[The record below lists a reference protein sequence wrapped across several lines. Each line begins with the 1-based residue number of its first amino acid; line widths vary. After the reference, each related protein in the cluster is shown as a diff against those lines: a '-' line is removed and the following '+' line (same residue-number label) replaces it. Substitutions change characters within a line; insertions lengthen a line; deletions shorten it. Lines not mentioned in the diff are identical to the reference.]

1 MSLPLAAPMGEDGPV
16 LDRLG
21 FPHVGEHRRFVSAI
35 VCDTVGSGLFM
46 PITLLYFLAMTD
58 LSLVQIG
65 SALSLSALLT
75 MPGAF
80 VIGSLVDRFG
90 PRRMMLAGNLVQA
103 VGMIAY
109 LWADSLLAVAL
120 WTTLLNIG
128 RQSFWGSFGNVVT
141 AISAPGERE
150 LWFGFLQAVRNLGYS
165 VGGVLAGIALQIGTD
180 LAYETVVVVNAVT
193 FVIAYAL
200 LLDVPDHRAPH
211 DDDAPLEGWGTVLRD
226 GPYLRLVLGQFGF
239 VAGMMVLNFAIPVYV
254 AETIDLPGWVVGAI
268 FTLNTAMVG
277 LGQGL
282 VVRRMNGQV
291 RARMMALAQLVF
303 VASYALFVA
312 AGWLPV
318 WLAVVVMLVGAGVYT
333 LGELAGGPVFSAT
346 AAEAA
351 PDHLR
356 GRYLGLF
363 QLSWAIGGAVTPVA
377 FTYLLAHGATTLW
390 WVLGALAL
398 ASAAYLQRLPRTLPA
413 SGLRVTDRAG
423 RAEEPETA

>member
-1 MSLPLAAPMGEDGPV
+1 MLT
-16 LDRLG
+16 RLG
-21 FPHVGEHRRFVSAI
+21 FPHVGEHRRFVTAI
-35 VCDTVGSGLFM
+35 VADTVGSGLFM

-90 PRRMMLAGNLVQA
+90 PRRMMLIGNLVQA
-103 VGMIAY
+103 LGMVAY

-180 LAYETVVVVNAVT
+180 VAYQSVVVINAVT
-193 FVIAYAL
+193 FVLAFFL
-200 LLDVPDHRAPH
+200 LLDVPDHRVATA
-211 DDDAPLEGWGTVLRD
+211 DDAPVEGWGTVLRD
-226 GPYLRLVLGQFGF
+226 GPYLRLVLGQMGF
-239 VAGMMVLNFAIPVYV
+239 VAGMMVLNFALPVYV
-254 AETIDLPGWVVGAI
+254 AETIELPGWVVGAI
-268 FTLNTAMVG
+268 FTVNTALVG

-282 VVRRMNGQV
+282 VVRRMTGQV
-291 RARMMALAQLVF
+291 RARMMGLAQLVF
-303 VASYALFVA
+303 VSSYAMFVV

-318 WLAVVVMLVGAGVYT
+318 WLAVAVMLVGAAVYT
-333 LGELAGGPVFSAT
+333 GGELVGGPVFSAT

-363 QLSWAIGGAVTPVA
+363 QLSWGVGGAITPVA
-377 FTYLLAHGATTLW
+377 FTWLLAHGATTLW
-390 WVLGALAL
+390 WVLAAIAL
-398 ASAAYLQRLPRTLPA
+398 ASAAYLQTMPRTLPA
-413 SGLRVTDRAG
+413 AGLRVTH
-423 RAEEPETA
+423 RAEQDAA

>member
-1 MSLPLAAPMGEDGPV
+1 MGEDVRV
-16 LDRLG
+16 LNRLG
-21 FPHVGEHRRFVSAI
+21 FPQVGEHRRFVSAI
-35 VCDTVGSGLFM
+35 VADTVGSGLFM

-65 SALSLSALLT
+65 SALSLSAILT

-90 PRRMMLAGNLVQA
+90 PRKMMLIGNLVQA
-103 VGMIAY
+103 AGMLAY

-120 WTTLLNIG
+120 WTTLLNLG

-165 VGGVLAGIALQIGTD
+165 VGGVLAGIALQIGTVT
-180 LAYETVVVVNAVT
+180 AYQAVVVINAVT
-193 FVIAYAL
+193 FVLAFVL
-200 LLDVPDHRAPH
+200 LLDVPDHRVAKAH
-211 DDDAPLEGWGTVLRD
+211 DAPAEGWGVVLRD
-226 GPYLRLVLGQFGF
+226 GAYLRLVIGQFGF
-239 VAGMMVLNFAIPVYV
+239 VVGMMVLNFALPVYI

-282 VVRRMNGQV
+282 VVRGMTGQV
-291 RARMMALAQLVF
+291 RARMMGVAQLVF
-303 VASYALFVA
+303 VTSYALFVL

-318 WLAVVVMLVGAGVYT
+318 WLAVVVMLVGGAVYT
-333 LGELAGGPVFSAT
+333 FGELTGGPVFSAT

-363 QLSWAIGGAVTPVA
+363 QLSWGIGGAVTPVA
-377 FTYLLAHGATTLW
+377 FTWLLDHGQTTIW
-390 WVLGALAL
+390 WVLALLAL
-398 ASAAYLQRLPRTLPA
+398 GSAAYLQTLPRRLPA
-413 SGLRVTDRAG
+413 AGLRVTNRSEVE
-423 RAEEPETA
+423 AEA

>member
-1 MSLPLAAPMGEDGPV
+1 M
-16 LDRLG
+16 
-21 FPHVGEHRRFVSAI
+21 GEHRRFVTAI
-35 VCDTVGSGLFM
+35 VADTVGSGLFM

-58 LSLVQIG
+58 LSLVQVG

-90 PRRMMLAGNLVQA
+90 PRRMMLIGNLVQA
-103 VGMIAY
+103 LGMVAY
-109 LWADSLLAVAL
+109 LWADSLVAVAL

-165 VGGVLAGIALQIGTD
+165 VGGVLAGIALQVGTD
-180 LAYETVVVVNAVT
+180 VAYQSVVVINAVT
-193 FVIAYAL
+193 FVLAFFL
-200 LLDVPDHRAPH
+200 LLDVPDHRVATA
-211 DDDAPLEGWGTVLRD
+211 DDAPVEGWGTVLRD
-226 GPYLRLVLGQFGF
+226 GPYLRLVLGQMGF
-239 VAGMMVLNFAIPVYV
+239 VAGMMVLNFALPVYV
-254 AETIDLPGWVVGAI
+254 AETIELPGWVVGAI
-268 FTLNTAMVG
+268 FTVNTALVG

-282 VVRRMNGQV
+282 VVRRMTGQV
-291 RARMMALAQLVF
+291 RARMMGLAQLVF
-303 VASYALFVA
+303 VTSYAMFVV

-318 WLAVVVMLVGAGVYT
+318 WLAVAVMLVGAAVYT
-333 LGELAGGPVFSAT
+333 GGELVGGPVFSAT

-363 QLSWAIGGAVTPVA
+363 QLSWGIGGAVTPVA
-377 FTYLLAHGATTLW
+377 FTWLLAHGATTLW
-390 WVLGALAL
+390 WVLVAVAL
-398 ASAAYLQRLPRTLPA
+398 ASAAYLQTMPRTLPA
-413 SGLRVTDRAG
+413 AGLRVTHRAG
-423 RAEEPETA
+423 EDAS

>member
-1 MSLPLAAPMGEDGPV
+1 M
-16 LDRLG
+16 
-21 FPHVGEHRRFVSAI
+21 GEHRRFVAAI
-35 VCDTVGSGLFM
+35 VADTVGSGLFM
-46 PITLLYFLAMTD
+46 PLTLLYFLAMTD

-65 SALSLSALLT
+65 SAMSVSAVLT

-90 PRRMMLAGNLVQA
+90 PRKMMLAGNLVQA
-103 VGMIAY
+103 AGMLAY

-120 WTTLLNIG
+120 WTALLNVG

-165 VGGVLAGIALQIGTD
+165 IGGVLAGIALQIGTD
-180 LAYETVVVVNAVT
+180 LAFQTVVVVNAVT
-193 FVIAYAL
+193 FIVAFVL
-200 LLDVPDHRAPH
+200 LIDVPDHRAATP
-211 DDDAPLEGWGTVLRD
+211 DDAPVEGWGTVLRD
-226 GPYLRLVLGQFGF
+226 GAYLRLVLGQFGF
-239 VAGMMVLNFAIPVYV
+239 VAGMMVLNFALPVYV

-282 VVRRMNGQV
+282 VVRRMTGQV
-291 RARMMALAQLVF
+291 RSRMMGLAQVAF
-303 VASYALFVA
+303 VVSYGMFVV

-318 WLAVVVMLVGAGVYT
+318 WLAVALMLLGAAVYT
-333 LGELAGGPVFSAT
+333 LGELTGGPVLSAT

-363 QLSWAIGGAVTPVA
+363 QLSWGIGGAITPLA
-377 FTYLLAHGATTLW
+377 FTWLLDRGPTTLW
-390 WVLGALAL
+390 WVLTLVAIV
-398 ASAAYLQRLPRTLPA
+398 SATYLQRLPRVLPVA
-413 SGLRVTDRAG
+413 GLRVTQRSESSAG
-423 RAEEPETA
+423 

>member
-1 MSLPLAAPMGEDGPV
+1 V
-16 LDRLG
+16 LTRLG
-21 FPHVGEHRRFVSAI
+21 FPSVGEHRRFVAAI
-35 VCDTVGSGLFM
+35 VADTVGSGLFM
-46 PITLLYFLAMTD
+46 PMTLLYFLAMTD

-65 SALSLSALLT
+65 SAVSLSALLT

-90 PRRMMLAGNLVQA
+90 PRKMMLAGNLIQA
-103 VGMIAY
+103 VGMVAY
-109 LWADSLLAVAL
+109 LWADSLAAVAL

-165 VGGVLAGIALQIGTD
+165 VGGVLAGVALQMGTD
-180 LAYETVVVVNAVT
+180 VAFATVVVINAVT
-193 FVIAYAL
+193 FLVAFVL
-200 LLDVPDHRAPH
+200 LLDVPDHRAAAV
-211 DDDAPLEGWGTVLRD
+211 DGAPVEGWGVVLRD
-226 GPYLRLVLGQFGF
+226 GAYLRLVLGQFGF
-239 VAGMMVLNFAIPVYV
+239 VAGMMVLNFALPVYA

-268 FTLNTAMVG
+268 FTVNTALVG

-282 VVRRMNGQV
+282 VVRRMTGQL
-291 RARMMALAQLVF
+291 RSRMMGLAQLVF
-303 VASYALFVA
+303 VVSYAMFVV

-318 WLAVVVMLVGAGVYT
+318 WLAVVVMLVGAAVYT
-333 LGELAGGPVFSAT
+333 FGELTGGPVFSAT

-363 QLSWAIGGAVTPVA
+363 QLSWGIGGAITPIA
-377 FTYLLAHGATTLW
+377 FTWLLAHGQTTLW
-390 WVLGALAL
+390 WVLTLVALV
-398 ASAAYLQRLPRTLPA
+398 SAAYLQRLPRVLPA
-413 SGLRVTDRAG
+413 AGRRVTN
-423 RAEEPETA
+423 RAEHEETPTEA

>member
-1 MSLPLAAPMGEDGPV
+1 M
-16 LDRLG
+16 
-21 FPHVGEHRRFVSAI
+21 GEHRRFVAAI
-35 VCDTVGSGLFM
+35 VADTVGSGLFM
-46 PITLLYFLAMTD
+46 PLTLLYFLAMTD

-65 SALSLSALLT
+65 SAMSASALLT

-103 VGMIAY
+103 AGMLAY

-120 WTTLLNIG
+120 WTALLNVG

-150 LWFGFLQAVRNLGYS
+150 LLFGFLQAVRNLGYS
-165 VGGVLAGIALQIGTD
+165 IGGVLAGIALQIGTD
-180 LAYETVVVVNAVT
+180 LAFQTVVVVNAVT
-193 FVIAYAL
+193 FVVAFVL
-200 LLDVPDHRAPH
+200 LIDVPDHRAATP
-211 DDDAPLEGWGTVLRD
+211 DDAPVEGWGTVLRD
-226 GPYLRLVLGQFGF
+226 GAYLRLVLGQFGF
-239 VAGMMVLNFAIPVYV
+239 VAGMMVLNFALPVYV

-282 VVRRMNGQV
+282 VVRRMTGQV
-291 RARMMALAQLVF
+291 RSRMMGLAQVAF
-303 VASYALFVA
+303 VVSYGMFVV

-318 WLAVVVMLVGAGVYT
+318 WLAVALMLLGAAVYT
-333 LGELAGGPVFSAT
+333 LGELTGGPVLSAT

-363 QLSWAIGGAVTPVA
+363 QLSWGIGGAITPLA
-377 FTYLLAHGATTLW
+377 FTWLLDRGPTTLW
-390 WVLGALAL
+390 WVLTLVAIV
-398 ASAAYLQRLPRTLPA
+398 SATYLQRLPRVLPVA
-413 SGLRVTDRAG
+413 GLRVTQRSESSAG
-423 RAEEPETA
+423 

>member
-1 MSLPLAAPMGEDGPV
+1 M
-16 LDRLG
+16 
-21 FPHVGEHRRFVSAI
+21 GEHRRFVTAI
-35 VCDTVGSGLFM
+35 VADTVGSGLFM

-90 PRRMMLAGNLVQA
+90 PRRMMLAGNLIQA
-103 VGMIAY
+103 VGMLAY
-109 LWADSLLAVAL
+109 LWADSLVAVAL

-180 LAYETVVVVNAVT
+180 VAYESVVVINAVT
-193 FVIAYAL
+193 FVLAYVL
-200 LLDVPDHRAPH
+200 LLDVPDHRVVAAE
-211 DDDAPLEGWGTVLRD
+211 DAPVEGWGAVFRD
-226 GPYLRLVLGQFGF
+226 GPYLRLVAGQMGF
-239 VAGMMVLNFAIPVYV
+239 VVGMMVLNFALPVYV
-254 AETIDLPGWVVGAI
+254 AETIALPGWVVGAI
-268 FTLNTAMVG
+268 FTVNTALVG

-282 VVRRMNGQV
+282 VVRRMTGQV
-291 RARMMALAQLVF
+291 RARMMGLAQLVF
-303 VASYALFVA
+303 VTSYLMFVV

-318 WLAVVVMLVGAGVYT
+318 WLAVAVMLVGAAVYT
-333 LGELAGGPVFSAT
+333 GGELAGGPVFSAT

-363 QLSWAIGGAVTPVA
+363 QLSWGVGGAVTPVA
-377 FTYLLAHGATTLW
+377 FTWLLAHGATTVW
-390 WVLGALAL
+390 WVLTAIAL
-398 ASAAYLQRLPRTLPA
+398 ASAAYLQVLPRILPA
-413 SGLRVTDRAG
+413 AGLRVTN
-423 RAEEPETA
+423 RAEPQDAQG

>member
-1 MSLPLAAPMGEDGPV
+1 M
-16 LDRLG
+16 
-21 FPHVGEHRRFVSAI
+21 GEHRRFVAAI
-35 VCDTVGSGLFM
+35 VADTVGSGLFM

-65 SALSLSALLT
+65 SALSLSAVLT

-90 PRRMMLAGNLVQA
+90 PRRMMLAGNLIQA
-103 VGMIAY
+103 VGMLAY
-109 LWADSLLAVAL
+109 LWADSLVAVAL

-165 VGGVLAGIALQIGTD
+165 VGGVLAGVALQIGTD
-180 LAYETVVVVNAVT
+180 LAFETVVVVNVVT
-193 FVIAYAL
+193 FLVAFVL
-200 LLDVPDHRAPH
+200 LLDVPDHRAAVVEG
-211 DDDAPLEGWGTVLRD
+211 APVEGWAVVLRD
-226 GPYLRLVLGQFGF
+226 GAYLRLVLGQFGF
-239 VAGMMVLNFAIPVYV
+239 VAGMMVLNFALPVYA

-268 FTLNTAMVG
+268 FTVNTALVG

-282 VVRRMNGQV
+282 VVRRMTGQL
-291 RARMMALAQLVF
+291 RSRMMGLAQAIF
-303 VASYALFVA
+303 VVSYAMFVV

-318 WLAVVVMLVGAGVYT
+318 WLAVVVMLVGAAVYT
-333 LGELAGGPVFSAT
+333 FGELAGGPVLSAT

-363 QLSWAIGGAVTPVA
+363 QLSWGIGGAVTPIA
-377 FTYLLAHGATTLW
+377 FTWLLAHGQTTLW
-390 WVLGALAL
+390 WVLTLVAIVSG
-398 ASAAYLQRLPRTLPA
+398 AYLQRLPRVLPA
-413 SGLRVTDRAG
+413 AG
-423 RAEEPETA
+423 RRVENRAAEGSTSEP

>member
-1 MSLPLAAPMGEDGPV
+1 MLT
-16 LDRLG
+16 RLG
-21 FPHVGEHRRFVSAI
+21 FPSVGEHRRFVTAI
-35 VCDTVGSGLFM
+35 VADTVGSGLFM
-46 PITLLYFLAMTD
+46 PITLLYFLAMTE

-90 PRRMMLAGNLVQA
+90 PRRMMLIGNLVQA
-103 VGMIAY
+103 VGMLAY

-120 WTTLLNIG
+120 WTTLLNLG

-180 LAYETVVVVNAVT
+180 IAYQSVVVINAIT
-193 FVIAYAL
+193 FVVAFFL
-200 LLDVPDHRAPH
+200 LLDVPDHRVARA
-211 DDDAPLEGWGTVLRD
+211 DDAPLEGWGVVLRD
-226 GPYLRLVLGQFGF
+226 RAYFRLVVGQLGF
-239 VAGMMVLNFAIPVYV
+239 VAGMMVLNFALPVYV

-268 FTLNTAMVG
+268 FTVNTALVG

-282 VVRRMNGQV
+282 VVRRMTGQV
-291 RARMMALAQLVF
+291 RARMMGVAQVVF
-303 VASYALFVA
+303 VASYALFVV

-318 WLAVVVMLVGAGVYT
+318 WLAIAVMLVGVTIYT

-363 QLSWAIGGAVTPVA
+363 QLSWALGGAVAPVT
-377 FTYLLAHGATTLW
+377 FTWMLAHGPTTLW
-390 WVLGALAL
+390 SVLALIAL
-398 ASAAYLQRLPRTLPA
+398 ASAAYLQTLPRVMPA
-413 SGLRVTDRAG
+413 AGLRVTSRGTEVDVPG
-423 RAEEPETA
+423 PTS

>member
-1 MSLPLAAPMGEDGPV
+1 M
-16 LDRLG
+16 
-21 FPHVGEHRRFVSAI
+21 GEHRRFVAAI
-35 VCDTVGSGLFM
+35 VADTVGSGLFM

-58 LSLVQIG
+58 LSLVQVG

-103 VGMIAY
+103 AGMVAY

-120 WTTLLNIG
+120 WTALLNLG

-150 LWFGFLQAVRNLGYS
+150 MWFGFLQAVRNLGYS
-165 VGGVLAGIALQIGTD
+165 IGGVLAGLALQVGTD
-180 LAYETVVVVNAVT
+180 LAFQSVVVVNAVT
-193 FVIAYAL
+193 FVVAFVL
-200 LLDVPDHRAPH
+200 LLDVPDHRAAHPS
-211 DDDAPLEGWGTVLRD
+211 DAPVEGWGVVLRD
-226 GPYLRLVLGQFGF
+226 TAYLRLVLGQFGF
-239 VAGMMVLNFAIPVYV
+239 VAGMMVLNFALPVYV

-268 FTLNTAMVG
+268 FTLNTALVG

-282 VVRRMNGQV
+282 VVRRMTGQV
-291 RARMMALAQLVF
+291 RARMMGLAQLVF
-303 VASYALFVA
+303 VSSYLMFVV
-312 AGWLPV
+312 AGWLPL
-318 WLAVVVMLVGAGVYT
+318 WLAVAVMLVGAAVYT
-333 LGELAGGPVFSAT
+333 GGELVGGPVFSAT

-363 QLSWAIGGAVTPVA
+363 QLSWGIGGAITPVA
-377 FTYLLAHGATTLW
+377 FTWLLAHGATTLW
-390 WVLGALAL
+390 WVLVAVAL
-398 ASAAYLQRLPRTLPA
+398 ASAAYLQTLPRVLPA
-413 SGLRVTDRAG
+413 SGLRVTQRVEAPP
-423 RAEEPETA
+423 A

>member
-1 MSLPLAAPMGEDGPV
+1 MGEDDPV
-16 LDRLG
+16 LTRLG
-21 FPHVGEHRRFVSAI
+21 FPSVGEHRRFVTAI
-35 VCDTVGSGLFM
+35 VADTVGSGLFM

-65 SALSLSALLT
+65 SAMSLSALLT

-90 PRRMMLAGNLVQA
+90 PRRMMLAGNLIQA
-103 VGMIAY
+103 VGMLAY

-120 WTTLLNIG
+120 WTVLLNIG

-150 LWFGFLQAVRNLGYS
+150 LWFGFLQAIRNLGYS

-180 LAYETVVVVNAVT
+180 VAFQSVVVINAVT
-193 FVIAYAL
+193 FVLAFVL
-200 LLDVPDHRAPH
+200 LLDVPDHRVAIAH
-211 DDDAPLEGWGTVLRD
+211 DAPVEGWGVVLRD
-226 GPYLRLVLGQFGF
+226 RAYLRLVLGQFGF
-239 VAGMMVLNFAIPVYV
+239 VAGMMVLNFALPVYV

-268 FTLNTAMVG
+268 FTVNTALVG

-282 VVRRMNGQV
+282 VVRRMTGQV
-291 RARMMALAQLVF
+291 RARMMGLAQVVFLV
-303 VASYALFVA
+303 SYALFVV

-318 WLAVVVMLVGAGVYT
+318 WLAVVVMLVGATIYT
-333 LGELAGGPVFSAT
+333 FGELTGGPVFSAA

-363 QLSWAIGGAVTPVA
+363 QLSWGIGGAITPVA
-377 FTYLLAHGATTLW
+377 FTWLLAHGATTVW
-390 WVLGALAL
+390 WVLALIAL
-398 ASAAYLQRLPRTLPA
+398 VSAAYLQTLPRTLPA
-413 SGLRVTDRAG
+413 AAVRVTNRVGA
-423 RAEEPETA
+423 AVEEPSA

>member
-1 MSLPLAAPMGEDGPV
+1 MLT
-16 LDRLG
+16 RLG
-21 FPHVGEHRRFVSAI
+21 FPSVGEHRRFVTAI
-35 VCDTVGSGLFM
+35 VADTVGSGLFM

-65 SALSLSALLT
+65 SALSLSALIT

-90 PRRMMLAGNLVQA
+90 PRRMMLIGNLVQA
-103 VGMIAY
+103 VGMLAY

-180 LAYETVVVVNAVT
+180 IAYEAVVVINAIT
-193 FVIAYAL
+193 FVLAFFL
-200 LLDVPDHRAPH
+200 LLDVPDHRIERA
-211 DDDAPLEGWGTVLRD
+211 DDAPLEGWGVVLRD
-226 GPYLRLVLGQFGF
+226 RAYLRLVLGQLGF
-239 VAGMMVLNFAIPVYV
+239 VAGMMVLNFALPVYV

-268 FTLNTAMVG
+268 FTVNTALVG

-282 VVRRMNGQV
+282 VVRRMTGQV
-291 RARMMALAQLVF
+291 RARMMGLAQLIF
-303 VASYALFVA
+303 VVSYAMFVV

-318 WLAVVVMLVGAGVYT
+318 WLAVAIMLVGSAVYT
-333 LGELAGGPVFSAT
+333 FGELTGGPVLSAT
-346 AAEAA
+346 AAESA
-351 PDHLR
+351 PEHLR

-363 QLSWAIGGAVTPVA
+363 QLSWGLGGAVAPLA
-377 FTYLLAHGATTLW
+377 FTWLLAHGATTLW
-390 WVLGALAL
+390 WVLTLVAVI
-398 ASAAYLQRLPRTLPA
+398 SAAYLQTLPRSLPA
-413 SGLRVTDRAG
+413 AGLRVTQVVER
-423 RAEEPETA
+423 EP

>member
-1 MSLPLAAPMGEDGPV
+1 
-16 LDRLG
+16 
-21 FPHVGEHRRFVSAI
+21 VGEHRRFVAAI
-35 VCDTVGSGLFM
+35 VADTVGSGLFM

-65 SALSLSALLT
+65 SALSLSAVLT

-90 PRRMMLAGNLVQA
+90 PRKMMLAGNLVQA
-103 VGMIAY
+103 VGMMAY
-109 LWADSLLAVAL
+109 LWADSLVAVAL
-120 WTTLLNIG
+120 WTALLNIG

-180 LAYETVVVVNAVT
+180 RAFESVVVVNVVT
-193 FVIAYAL
+193 FVIAFVL
-200 LLDVPDHRAPH
+200 LLDVPDHRAAHP
-211 DDDAPLEGWGTVLRD
+211 DDAPVEGWGVVLRD
-226 GPYLRLVLGQFGF
+226 GPYLRLLFGQFGF
-239 VAGMMVLNFAIPVYV
+239 VVGMMVLNFALPVYV

-268 FTLNTAMVG
+268 FTVNTALVG

-282 VVRRMNGQV
+282 VVRRMTGQV
-291 RARMMALAQLVF
+291 RARMMGLAQLVF
-303 VASYALFVA
+303 VASYAMFVV

-318 WLAVVVMLVGAGVYT
+318 WLAVVVMLVAAAVYT
-333 LGELAGGPVFSAT
+333 GGELTGGPVFSAT

-363 QLSWAIGGAVTPVA
+363 QLSWGIGGAVTPAA
-377 FTYLLAHGATTLW
+377 FTWLLAHGQTTVW
-390 WVLGALAL
+390 WVLALVAL
-398 ASAAYLQRLPRTLPA
+398 ASAAYLQTIPRVLPA
-413 SGLRVTDRAG
+413 AGVRVTNRSAQAEG
-423 RAEEPETA
+423 AEESA

>member
-1 MSLPLAAPMGEDGPV
+1 MGEDEHV
-16 LDRLG
+16 LTRLG
-21 FPHVGEHRRFVSAI
+21 FPSVGEHRRFVTAI
-35 VCDTVGSGLFM
+35 VADTVGSGLFM

-65 SALSLSALLT
+65 SAMSLSALLT

-90 PRRMMLAGNLVQA
+90 PRRMMLAGNLIQA
-103 VGMIAY
+103 VGMMAY
-109 LWADSLLAVAL
+109 LWADSLVAVAM
-120 WTTLLNIG
+120 WTVLLNIG

-180 LAYETVVVVNAVT
+180 VAYESVVVINAVT
-193 FVIAYAL
+193 FVVAFFL
-200 LLDVPDHRAPH
+200 LLDVPDHRVATAH
-211 DDDAPLEGWGTVLRD
+211 DAPVEGWGVVLRD
-226 GPYLRLVLGQFGF
+226 RAYLRLVLGQFGF
-239 VAGMMVLNFAIPVYV
+239 VAGMMVLNFALPVYV

-268 FTLNTAMVG
+268 FTVNTALVG

-282 VVRRMNGQV
+282 VVRRMSGQV
-291 RARMMALAQLVF
+291 RARMMGLAQLVF
-303 VASYALFVA
+303 LVSYALFVV

-318 WLAVVVMLVGAGVYT
+318 WLAVVVMLVGATIYT
-333 LGELAGGPVFSAT
+333 FGELTGGPVFSAT

-363 QLSWAIGGAVTPVA
+363 QLSWGIGGAVTPVA
-377 FTYLLAHGATTLW
+377 FTWLLAHGATTVW
-390 WVLGALAL
+390 WVLAVIAV
-398 ASAAYLQRLPRTLPA
+398 ASAAYLQTLPRSLPA
-413 SGLRVTDRAG
+413 AGLRVTHRVG
-423 RAEEPETA
+423 VAEESSA

>member
-1 MSLPLAAPMGEDGPV
+1 M
-16 LDRLG
+16 
-21 FPHVGEHRRFVSAI
+21 GEHRRFVAAI
-35 VCDTVGSGLFM
+35 VADTVGSGLFM
-46 PITLLYFLAMTD
+46 PLTLLYFLAMTD

-65 SALSLSALLT
+65 SAMSVSAVLT

-103 VGMIAY
+103 AGMLAY

-120 WTTLLNIG
+120 WTALLNVG

-165 VGGVLAGIALQIGTD
+165 IGGVLAGIALQIGTD
-180 LAYETVVVVNAVT
+180 LAFQTVVVVNAVT
-193 FVIAYAL
+193 FVVAFVL
-200 LLDVPDHRAPH
+200 LIDVPDHRAATP
-211 DDDAPLEGWGTVLRD
+211 DDAPVEGWGTVLRD
-226 GPYLRLVLGQFGF
+226 GAYLRLVLGQFGF
-239 VAGMMVLNFAIPVYV
+239 VAGMMVLNFALPVYV

-282 VVRRMNGQV
+282 VVRRMTGQV
-291 RARMMALAQLVF
+291 RSRMMGLAQVAF
-303 VASYALFVA
+303 VVSYGMFVV

-318 WLAVVVMLVGAGVYT
+318 WLAVALMLLGAAVYT
-333 LGELAGGPVFSAT
+333 LGELTGGPVLSAT

-363 QLSWAIGGAVTPVA
+363 QLSWGIGGAITPLA
-377 FTYLLAHGATTLW
+377 FTWLLDRGPTTLW
-390 WVLGALAL
+390 WVLTLVAIV
-398 ASAAYLQRLPRTLPA
+398 SATYLQRLPRVLPVA
-413 SGLRVTDRAG
+413 GLRVTQRSESSAG
-423 RAEEPETA
+423 

>member
-1 MSLPLAAPMGEDGPV
+1 M
-16 LDRLG
+16 
-21 FPHVGEHRRFVSAI
+21 GEHRRFVTAI
-35 VCDTVGSGLFM
+35 VADTVGSGLFM

-90 PRRMMLAGNLVQA
+90 PRRMMLLGNLVQA
-103 VGMIAY
+103 VGMMAY
-109 LWADSLLAVAL
+109 LWADSLFTVAL

-180 LAYETVVVVNAVT
+180 VAYQSVVVINAIT
-193 FVIAYAL
+193 FVIAYFL
-200 LLDVPDHRAPH
+200 LLDVPDHRAATPE
-211 DDDAPLEGWGTVLRD
+211 DAPLEGWGTVFRD
-226 GPYLRLVLGQFGF
+226 GPYLRLVLGQMGF
-239 VAGMMVLNFAIPVYV
+239 VVGMMVLNFALPVYV

-268 FTLNTAMVG
+268 FTLNTALVG

-282 VVRRMNGQV
+282 VVRRMTGQV
-291 RARMMALAQLVF
+291 RARMMGLAQLVF
-303 VASYALFVA
+303 VTSYLMFVV
-312 AGWLPV
+312 AGWLPL
-318 WLAVVVMLVGAGVYT
+318 WLAIGVMLVGVAVYT
-333 LGELAGGPVFSAT
+333 GGELAGGPVFSAT

-363 QLSWAIGGAVTPVA
+363 QLSWGVGGAVTPVA
-377 FTYLLAHGATTLW
+377 FTWLLAHGATTVW
-390 WVLGALAL
+390 WVLTAIAF
-398 ASAAYLQRLPRTLPA
+398 ASAAYLQALPRVLPA
-413 SGLRVTDRAG
+413 AGLRVTN
-423 RAEEPETA
+423 RAEPDRTA

>member
-1 MSLPLAAPMGEDGPV
+1 V
-16 LDRLG
+16 LTRLG
-21 FPHVGEHRRFVSAI
+21 FPRVGEHRRFVAAI
-35 VCDTVGSGLFM
+35 VADTVGSGLFM

-58 LSLVQIG
+58 LSLVQVG

-90 PRRMMLAGNLVQA
+90 PRRMMLAGNLIQA
-103 VGMIAY
+103 AGMVAY

-120 WTTLLNIG
+120 WTALLNLG

-165 VGGVLAGIALQIGTD
+165 VGGVLAGFALQIGTD
-180 LAYETVVVVNAVT
+180 LAYQSVVVVNAVT
-193 FVIAYAL
+193 FVLAFVL
-200 LLDVPDHRAPH
+200 LLDVPDHRAAH
-211 DDDAPLEGWGTVLRD
+211 DADAPVEGWGVVLRD
-226 GPYLRLVLGQFGF
+226 GAYLRLVLSQFGF
-239 VAGMMVLNFAIPVYV
+239 VAGMMVLNFALPVYV

-282 VVRRMNGQV
+282 VVRRMTGQV
-291 RARMMALAQLVF
+291 RARMMGLAQATF
-303 VASYALFVA
+303 VASYALFVV

-318 WLAVVVMLVGAGVYT
+318 WLAVVVMLVGAAIYT
-333 LGELAGGPVFSAT
+333 AGELTGGPVFSAT

-363 QLSWAIGGAVTPVA
+363 QLSWGVGGAVTPVA
-377 FTYLLAHGATTLW
+377 FTWLLAQGRTTLW
-390 WVLGALAL
+390 WVLALL
-398 ASAAYLQRLPRTLPA
+398 AVVTAAYLQRLPAVLPA
-413 SGLRVTDRAG
+413 AGRRVTNRSE
-423 RAEEPETA
+423 AEAPEAPEAA

>member
-1 MSLPLAAPMGEDGPV
+1 MVEDEHV
-16 LDRLG
+16 LTRLG
-21 FPHVGEHRRFVSAI
+21 FPSVGEHRRFVIAI
-35 VCDTVGSGLFM
+35 VADTVGSGLFM

-65 SALSLSALLT
+65 SAMSLSALLT

-90 PRRMMLAGNLVQA
+90 PRRMMLAGNLIQA
-103 VGMIAY
+103 VGMMAY

-120 WTTLLNIG
+120 WTVLLNIG

-180 LAYETVVVVNAVT
+180 VAYQSVVVVNAVT
-193 FVIAYAL
+193 FVVAFFL
-200 LLDVPDHRAPH
+200 LLDVPDHRVATAH
-211 DDDAPLEGWGTVLRD
+211 DAPVEGWGVVLRD
-226 GPYLRLVLGQFGF
+226 RAYLRLVVGQFGF
-239 VAGMMVLNFAIPVYV
+239 VAGMMVLNFALPVYV

-268 FTLNTAMVG
+268 FTVNTALVG

-282 VVRRMNGQV
+282 VVRRMSGQV
-291 RARMMALAQLVF
+291 RARMMGLAQLVF
-303 VASYALFVA
+303 LVSYALFVV

-318 WLAVVVMLVGAGVYT
+318 WLAVVVMLVGATIYT
-333 LGELAGGPVFSAT
+333 FGELTGGPVFSAT

-363 QLSWAIGGAVTPVA
+363 QLSWGIGGAVTPVA
-377 FTYLLAHGATTLW
+377 FTWLLAHGATTVW
-390 WVLGALAL
+390 WVLAVIAVV
-398 ASAAYLQRLPRTLPA
+398 SAAYLQTLPRALPA
-413 SGLRVTDRAG
+413 AGLRVTHRVDQQA
-423 RAEEPETA
+423 